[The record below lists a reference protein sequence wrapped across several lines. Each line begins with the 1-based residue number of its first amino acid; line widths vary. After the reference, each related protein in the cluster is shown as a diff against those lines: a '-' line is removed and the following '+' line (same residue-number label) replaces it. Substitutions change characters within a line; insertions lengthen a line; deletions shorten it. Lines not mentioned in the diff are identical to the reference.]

1 MKFKEQILQI
11 VLKAEYYQIKQKSK
25 SEILEY
31 RRPFIYIYY
40 KECEFKPRKLW
51 VMRGRTFYNDNWV
64 FRVFSCVS
72 I

>member
-40 KECEFKPRKLW
+40 KECEFKPRKFF
-51 VMRGRTFYNDNWV
+51 TNYE
-64 FRVFSCVS
+64 S
-72 I
+72 